1 MTSNSSSNPSARKLS
16 VNMLGSRRK
25 RFIGAACA
33 LLVTGAAAL
42 AVLGPIAPTQ
52 AAGRPTAASFK
63 EVPANPPKM
72 TKVADSAAPAWNEL
86 SAVQKHVLEPLAPD
100 WDKLKPATKK
110 KWLEISGRYA
120 SMTPAEQERLQAR
133 MRGWVTLTPEQR
145 RIARENYARANKLDT
160 EQRALRWQ
168 QYQQLSE
175 QQKAE
180 LAEQATPRHKR
191 VTTLPPTTLNKSKPA
206 APVKLATPANQEP
219 TAAVTPTPA
228 PAPGPATAQTPAP
241 APAPAPSLAPATK

>member
-1 MTSNSSSNPSARKLS
+1 MTATSPSNQGERRVLSSRT
-16 VNMLGSRRK
+16 K
-25 RFIGAACA
+25 RLIGAAFA
-33 LLVTGAAAL
+33 LLVTGAAL
-42 AVLGPIAPTQ
+42 AVLGPVIPTH
-52 AAGRPTAASFK
+52 AAGRPVAAEIASP
-63 EVPANPPKM
+63 VVANTPPKM
-72 TKVADSAAPAWNEL
+72 TKVVGNATPTWKEL
-86 SAVQKHVLEPLAPD
+86 TAVQQHILAPLASD
-100 WDKLKPATKK
+100 WDKLKPTTRK

-175 QQKAE
+175 EQKKE

-191 VTTLPPTTLNKSKPA
+191 VTTMPPATLNKNKPA
-206 APVKLATPANQEP
+206 MPAQLAPPALA
-219 TAAVTPTPA
+219 PA
-228 PAPGPATAQTPAP
+228 PAAAPAEQATAATVPSS
-241 APAPAPSLAPATK
+241 APAPSLAPAVK